1 MRQAVA
7 SVRADALRVDRGWSR
22 LVRMRS
28 LPVTA
33 VGIFRLRQ
41 VSESMWP
48 GEPRERDRGKHQV
61 EDKALVAVDEKEVE
75 GGSGTAAE
83 QQYRNAQLR
92 NNACVHAWKRDG

>member
-1 MRQAVA
+1 MA

-33 VGIFRLRQ
+33 VGIFRLRH
-41 VSESMWP
+41 VSEVMWP
-48 GEPRERDRGKHQV
+48 GEPRERDRDKHQV
-61 EDKALVAVDEKEVE
+61 EDNALVPVDEKEVE

-83 QQYRNAQLR
+83 QQYRSAQLR
-92 NNACVHAWKRDG
+92 NNACVHSWKGEG